1 MGNSG
6 SVTARGGLDQGRYG
20 SQSMDSEETIQA
32 AKFIKAPVN
41 ACLFRIF
48 SAAIYQKP

>member
-6 SVTARGGLDQGRYG
+6 SVTARGGLDQNRYG
-20 SQSMDSEETIQA
+20 SQGMDSEETIQP
-32 AKFIKAPVN
+32 AKFIKATVK

-48 SAAIYQKP
+48 SPAIYQKP